1 MGLVQETWPIDGG
14 PVADMHGATIKKK
27 AFMGLHAGLM
37 VIVKEQDGHDD
48 GFRSLHSCIAGGSRG
63 RSGIRIMVLGRLVLE
78 LLAGHERSI

>member
-1 MGLVQETWPIDGG
+1 MAV
-14 PVADMHGATIKKK
+14 MHGATIKKK
-27 AFMGLHAGLM
+27 RSWGSYAGLM
-37 VIVKEQDGHDD
+37 VMVKEQDGHDD